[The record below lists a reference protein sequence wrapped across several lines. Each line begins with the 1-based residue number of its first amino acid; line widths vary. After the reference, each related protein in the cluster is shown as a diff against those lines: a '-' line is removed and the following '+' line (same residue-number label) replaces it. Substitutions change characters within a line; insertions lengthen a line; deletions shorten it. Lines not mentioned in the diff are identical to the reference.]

1 MTINRRSFTK
11 GSLAATVVASMGG
24 SSVAFGISSAAAQAG
39 GSYTYMAPAK
49 LTLFQGYLLAAEG
62 KGFFEEEG
70 VDIKIQ
76 PGTGTA
82 VSVQQVSAGAA
93 PFGMAAPIATCAPI
107 ADQNAPIISIG
118 QIGYRNFWELASP
131 VDKPLKHPRDWQGKT
146 IGIASVGGAVDLQFD
161 AMSRA
166 VGLDPANVN
175 KVVTGLGPS
184 GYAFLE
190 RGEVD
195 GFFVFYESKTAL
207 MNDGIELHYLPA
219 DDYAPLPA
227 DALIT
232 NLAFADDPANEEV
245 IVRFLRACR
254 RGIEFMQDEA
264 NYEEVVGF
272 LNAYNPIEG
281 SQVEKGKQILAS
293 LKPYMEPTGGIPQM
307 RFSEEDWAKAIE
319 LLENS
324 GVIQTKG
331 VAPERFYTNR
341 FVDQI

>member
-1 MTINRRSFTK
+1 MTINRRTFMQRSAVA
-11 GSLAATVVASMGG
+11 SVVATMGG
-24 SSVAFGISSAAAQAG
+24 SSVSFGISSAFAQAG
-39 GSYTYMAPAK
+39 GPYTYMAPAK
-49 LTLFQGYLLAAEG
+49 LTLFQGYLLAAEA
-62 KGFFEEEG
+62 KGFFTDEG
-70 VDIKIQ
+70 IDITIQ

-82 VSVQQVSAGAA
+82 VSVQQVAAGAA
-93 PFGMAAPIATCAPI
+93 AFGMASPIATCAPI

-118 QIGYRNFWELASP
+118 QIGYRNFWELASMP
-131 VDKPLKHPRDWQGKT
+131 DKPLKHPQDWQGKT

-166 VGLDPANVN
+166 VGLDPANVT

-207 MNDGIELHYLPA
+207 INEGIELHYLPA
-219 DDYAPLPA
+219 DDFAPLPA

-232 NLAFADDPANEEV
+232 NVAFADDPANEEI
-245 IVRFLRACR
+245 IVKFLRACR
-254 RGIEFMQDEA
+254 RGLEYMKDEA
-264 NYEEVVGF
+264 NYEEIVGF

-281 SQVEKGKQILAS
+281 SQVEKGKQILTS
-293 LKPYMEPTGGIPQM
+293 LKPYMEPTGGIAPL
-307 RFSEEDWAKAIE
+307 RFAEEDWAKAIE

-331 VAPERFYTNR
+331 VPAERFYTNR
-341 FVDQI
+341 FVDKI